1 MLFTLSCSVRNP
13 ARVFGNASELIP
25 NCVLSATLI
34 IRTDNVSSNWQ
45 VSMASMSGERT
56 LQTCLG
62 SRLCSFTFSSKRFTF
77 EFSSSVT
84 DWTCILSTFEACG
97 RGRETFTSRVFR
109 E

>member
-1 MLFTLSCSVRNP
+1 
-13 ARVFGNASELIP
+13 
-25 NCVLSATLI
+25 
-34 IRTDNVSSNWQ
+34 
-45 VSMASMSGERT
+45 
-56 LQTCLG
+56 LG